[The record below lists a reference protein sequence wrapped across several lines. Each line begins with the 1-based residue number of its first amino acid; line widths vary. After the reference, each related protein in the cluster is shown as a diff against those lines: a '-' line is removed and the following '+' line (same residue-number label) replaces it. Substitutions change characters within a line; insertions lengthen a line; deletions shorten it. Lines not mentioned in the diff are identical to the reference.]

1 MLAAIVLGNH
11 NSMYGFIR
19 LAIVILAFDFAAPAA
34 AQDVAADM
42 DFRGVSAIHIT
53 ASPMSV
59 ESIDC
64 NIDGSYLVRE
74 LQRQFEGD
82 GLAKSADFD
91 TLAVIT
97 VLSAREGGSGPC
109 NSAVML
115 GAYKKASFFD
125 NEAAWLRTGYVV
137 IWQSALLV
145 ASPADTHLVLAR
157 DSLARLGQVM
167 LKEWKDANS
176 TSQ

>member
-1 MLAAIVLGNH
+1 MCKTIRSGLLLLGF
-11 NSMYGFIR
+11 SFS
-19 LAIVILAFDFAAPAA
+19 APVA
-34 AQDVAADM
+34 AQDVGADM
-42 DFRGVSAIHIT
+42 DFRGVSGIHIT

-74 LQRQFEGD
+74 LQRQFEGE
-82 GLAKSADFD
+82 GLASSANFD
-91 TLAVIT
+91 SLAVIT
-97 VLSAREGGSGPC
+97 VLSAREGGSGTC

-145 ASPADTHLVLAR
+145 ASPADTHLTLAR
-157 DSLARLGQVM
+157 DSLARLGRVM
-167 LKEWKDANS
+167 LKEWRDANP

>member
-1 MLAAIVLGNH
+1 MYRSIRSALFLLALG
-11 NSMYGFIR
+11 SS
-19 LAIVILAFDFAAPAA
+19 LPAA
-34 AQDVAADM
+34 AQDVRADM
-42 DFRGVSAIHIT
+42 DFRGVSGIHIT

-64 NIDGSYLVRE
+64 NVDGSYLVRE
-74 LQRQFEGD
+74 LQRQFEGE
-82 GLAKSADFD
+82 GLASSANFD

-97 VLSAREGGSGPC
+97 VLSAREGGSGTC

-145 ASPADTHLVLAR
+145 ASPADTHLTVAR

-167 LKEWKDANS
+167 LKEWRNANS